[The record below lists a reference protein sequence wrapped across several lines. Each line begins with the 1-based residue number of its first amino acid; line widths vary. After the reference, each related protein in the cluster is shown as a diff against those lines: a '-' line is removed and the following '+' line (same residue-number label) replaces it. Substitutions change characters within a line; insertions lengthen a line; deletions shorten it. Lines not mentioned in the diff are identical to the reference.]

1 MYKKVKKYV
10 QEKGLTVA
18 ERNGLAYGNFGGVFL
33 AIHQDPTT
41 PARHTVQIWVK
52 PGPSSTLPDI
62 SGYLNQ
68 CTSKFKYLQ
77 SATYGNGRI
86 TAEFQGLGF
95 QWGKNYVPCLDDFLK
110 EISEY
115 CANSGLTLSCEQCE
129 TPYDL
134 SLYQADGVSH
144 VLCPSCYA
152 NVADRIRQ
160 NVNRKAKEGSG
171 NVIGGIVGAFLGSL
185 LGVILWV
192 LIYQL
197 GYISAIAGAV
207 MVICALKGYEM
218 LGGKLNTKGIVIS
231 CIISVLMV
239 LVAEQT
245 SLSIEIYNAYID
257 YYDITFF
264 DAFRSAPSFLEEPDI
279 KAAVIGDLA
288 IGYILMAVGAWGTVR
303 QALKAGSGRQDFQKI
318 APVSS
323 VRANI
328 E

>member
-1 MYKKVKKYV
+1 MYKKVKKYA
-10 QEKGLTVA
+10 QEKGLTVS
-18 ERNGLAYGNFGGVFL
+18 EKNGLAYGNLGGIFL
-33 AIHQDPTT
+33 AIHQDPVT

-77 SATYGNGRI
+77 SASYGNGRI

-95 QWGKNYVPCLDDFLK
+95 QWGKNYVPCLDGFLK
-110 EISEY
+110 EITEY
-115 CANSGLTLSCEQCE
+115 CRNSGLILSCEQCE

-152 NVADRIRQ
+152 NIADQIRQ

-171 NVIGGIVGAFLGSL
+171 NIIGGIVGALLGSL
-185 LGVILWV
+185 LGVVLWV

-279 KAAVIGDLA
+279 RAAVIGDLA

-303 QALKAGSGRQDFQKI
+303 QALKAGTGRQDFRKI

-323 VRANI
+323 VHANI